1 MIEEEVIDLEEEIE
15 GIEILMIEEEIIDLK
30 EHKIHLQTKLNKKAE
45 L

>member
-1 MIEEEVIDLEEEIE
+1 MIDLEEEIE
-15 GIEILMIEEEIIDLK
+15 EIEILMIEEEIIDLK